1 MKKIQNKTLKNGMQL
16 ILVPQEGAQSMTLLT
31 LAKVGSRYE
40 TPRINGAAHFV
51 EHLMFK
57 GTAKRPSTLDISKEL
72 DRYGAEYNAYTGK
85 DITGYYIKMDA
96 EHTNLAIDMLHDML
110 FHSKF
115 DAEEIERERTVIL
128 EEINMYQDN
137 PRDHIA
143 DMLEESLYAG
153 SSLGMNI
160 AGTRKTVKEIKRKDL
175 QQFHARY
182 YIPERMTL
190 VLAGKIVPNVVK
202 QFEKTFGSVAKTK
215 DRKDNLFTCYKVPKK
230 LKQPVAFQKKD
241 TEQVQLAFGFYG
253 YAFGHKDRH
262 AAGLLSLILGG
273 NMSSRLFTQIR
284 ERRGLC
290 YAIRASHESLED
302 TGVLTIWAG
311 LDKTRL
317 GEAVKAIYEE
327 LNKVV
332 QESISADELRR
343 AQDFV
348 RGSLSLAFEDTAA
361 QAKWYGWGWAYEHKL
376 ESPKDRLKHIDAVRV
391 ADLKRV
397 ARTMLNPA
405 KMVGAAIGPIDSK
418 TKFAKIIDWK

>member
-1 MKKIQNKTLKNGMQL
+1 MKNIQSKKLKNGMQL
-16 ILVPQEGAQSMTLLT
+16 ILVPQEGAQSMTLLA

-40 TPRINGAAHFV
+40 TPYINGAAHFV

-128 EEINMYQDN
+128 EEINMYEDS

-143 DMLEESLYAG
+143 DLLEESLFHG

-160 AGTRKTVKEIKRKDL
+160 AGTRKTVREMQKKDL
-175 QQFHARY
+175 QQFHENY

-190 VLAGKIVPNVVK
+190 VLAGKIVPGAVK
-202 QFEKTFGSVAKTK
+202 QFEKTFGSVAKSK
-215 DRKDNLFTCYKVPKK
+215 KRRDDLFTCFKTPKK
-230 LKQPVAFQKKD
+230 LLQPVAFQKKD

-253 YAFGHKDRH
+253 YPYGHKDRH

-290 YAIRASHESLED
+290 YSIRAMHESLED

-327 LNKVV
+327 LNKVI
-332 QESISADELRR
+332 QENVSTDELQR
-343 AQDFV
+343 AKDYV
-348 RGSLSLAFEDTAA
+348 RGSLSLAFEDTAS
-361 QAKWYGWGWAYEHKL
+361 QAKWYGWGWTYEHNL
-376 ESPKDRLKHIDAVRV
+376 DSPKDRLKNIDAVTPT
-391 ADLKRV
+391 DIKRV
-397 ARTMLNPA
+397 ARLMLNPA
-405 KMVGAAIGPIDSK
+405 KMIGAAIGPIDSK
-418 TKFAKIIDWK
+418 GKFVKIIDWK